1 VAALNPPALKAVI
14 PVMGTDDRYADD
26 IHYMG
31 GAMLHDNFAW
41 ASAMWAYLSLPPDP
55 LIVGQRWRDMW
66 MERLERADFWLRPWL
81 RHQRHDAYWK
91 HGSVREDYGAVTC
104 PVYAVGGWEDG
115 YSNSV
120 PRVVGGLRAPVKGL
134 VGPWGT
140 PGRTT
145 PIRDRRSAFCRSV
158 SAGGI
163 ID

>member
-1 VAALNPPALKAVI
+1 
-14 PVMGTDDRYADD
+14 MGTDDRYADD

-134 VGPWGT
+134 VGPWGHAWPHDAY
-140 PGRTT
+140 PGP
-145 PIRDRRSAFCRSV
+145 PIGFLQECLGWWDHWLKGID
-158 SAGGI
+158 GGI
-163 ID
+163 MQEPR